1 MHFDWPSISDDIA
14 YWVTSSSS
22 WGNSIGLTVACCEP
36 LHVSVVLRVPM
47 GPTGLSVA
55 MLGGELQGLAAAM
68 EAWAWMEAWMA
79 HGDAFGE

>member
-1 MHFDWPSISDDIA
+1 MSI
-14 YWVTSSSS
+14 
-22 WGNSIGLTVACCEP
+22 
-36 LHVSVVLRVPM
+36 VLRVPM

-55 MLGGELQGLAAAM
+55 MLVGELQGLAAAM